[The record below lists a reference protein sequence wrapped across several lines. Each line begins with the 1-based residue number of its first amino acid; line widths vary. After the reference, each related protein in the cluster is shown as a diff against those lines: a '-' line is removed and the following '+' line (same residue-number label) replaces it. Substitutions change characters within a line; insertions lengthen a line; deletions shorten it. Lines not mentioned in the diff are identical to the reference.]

1 MYIEQPTT
9 IGSPRI
15 LYGVTP
21 RSPQSKFWYRP
32 SVYHTIHQTFTTD
45 GDEESGD
52 SSQELVK
59 REAVDFIA
67 RKPLH
72 LRKKFYYVLQ

>member
-1 MYIEQPTT
+1 MTM
-9 IGSPRI
+9 GSPCI

-21 RSPQSKFWYRP
+21 FDPLNQNFSTDRS

>member
-1 MYIEQPTT
+1 MYTLWGYPLDPLNQNFGTD
-9 IGSPRI
+9 R
-15 LYGVTP
+15 
-21 RSPQSKFWYRP
+21 
-32 SVYHTIHQTFTTD
+32 VYHTIHQTFTTD